1 MRLIDA
7 DSVMKILE
15 ELVKDYTENED
26 NVIFRSVVLAGIRKA
41 ETVIEESPTAEVVCS
56 PGDAIRFR
64 TKEDEEYAR
73 NRARRNQHHTENS

>member
-1 MRLIDA
+1 
-7 DSVMKILE
+7 MKILE
-15 ELVKDYTENED
+15 ERVKDYTETD
-26 NVIFRSVVLAGIRKA
+26 NVVIKSIVIATLREA

-56 PGDAIRFR
+56 PGAAIRFR